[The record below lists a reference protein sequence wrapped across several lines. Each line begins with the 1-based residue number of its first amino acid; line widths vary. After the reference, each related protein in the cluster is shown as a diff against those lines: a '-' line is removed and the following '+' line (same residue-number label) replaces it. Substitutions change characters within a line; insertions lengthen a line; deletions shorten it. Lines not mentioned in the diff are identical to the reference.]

1 MPRAYSGTT
10 NNKLK
15 HEDRKS
21 GRMFVGALGM
31 KNKKLDVDECVNS
44 VITNAIDRKIKDI
57 NFVVCA

>member
-1 MPRAYSGTT
+1 
-10 NNKLK
+10 
-15 HEDRKS
+15 
-21 GRMFVGALGM
+21 MFVGALGM